1 MGKWNV
7 HKTREIPSSTT
18 ATLKRLKEF
27 TLSKINDLLPAQ
39 LVMSVK
45 WEQGLYHLCYYYF
58 GLQLRTKVP
67 VTFHPI
73 TVAIQAV
80 LQAILCNSGV
90 LCMRKDRSLPSQ
102 KCVGIFRFSC
112 LFCIPSHRAIVVGTT
127 NWLLT
132 YDLQLR
138 DLLLLGLIRSME
150 SNWRQRRV
158 AAVFAFHSHIYK
170 DIACTTLHS
179 IPFQHSQFGSCG

>member
-1 MGKWNV
+1 V

-27 TLSKINDLLPAQ
+27 TLSKINDHLPAQ

-73 TVAIQAV
+73 TVAIQP
-80 LQAILCNSGV
+80 NSQTQF
-90 LCMRKDRSLPSQ
+90 LDPTQSREICTKQ
-102 KCVGIFRFSC
+102 K
-112 LFCIPSHRAIVVGTT
+112 L
-127 NWLLT
+127 
-132 YDLQLR
+132 
-138 DLLLLGLIRSME
+138 
-150 SNWRQRRV
+150 
-158 AAVFAFHSHIYK
+158 
-170 DIACTTLHS
+170 
-179 IPFQHSQFGSCG
+179 